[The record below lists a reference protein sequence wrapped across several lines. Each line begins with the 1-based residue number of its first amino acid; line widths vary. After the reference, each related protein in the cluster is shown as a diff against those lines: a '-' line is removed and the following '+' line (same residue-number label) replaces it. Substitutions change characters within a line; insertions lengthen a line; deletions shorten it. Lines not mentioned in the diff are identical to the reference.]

1 MHRFCGKEMN
11 ERSFLLLCS
20 AIGKLMT
27 APALDLRPTT
37 DARVAEILASA
48 RVAFAEKGFDGA
60 SMQDLAKSVGMSV
73 GNFYRYF
80 PSKAAIV
87 EAIVMGDMAEMDSDF
102 KAIITSDD
110 PMLHLRTT
118 IRQRVSDEGNCADD
132 GRLWAEITAA
142 ALRKPE
148 LGAVTQRMEFGIVGY
163 LCAVFAQ
170 ATGLTLLDA
179 EARYAAHARLI
190 VMLVKAMGME
200 SSQPGRA
207 HDELIALVQ
216 RIIDKTLDEI
226 AMDQRG

>member
-1 MHRFCGKEMN
+1 MIV
-11 ERSFLLLCS
+11 
-20 AIGKLMT
+20 AT
-27 APALDLRPTT
+27 PVLDIRPST
-37 DARVAEILASA
+37 DVRIAEILGSA

-87 EAIVMGDMAEMDSDF
+87 EAIVMVDLADMDRDF

-110 PMLHLRTT
+110 PILHLRTT
-118 IRQRVSDEGNCADD
+118 IRQRILDEGNCKDD

-148 LGAVTQRMEFGIVGY
+148 IGAVTERMELGIVGY
-163 LCAVFAQ
+163 LCSVFAQ
-170 ATGLTLLDA
+170 VTGLTPAQA

-190 VMLVKAMGME
+190 VMLVKATGME
-200 SSQPGRA
+200 SSNPGRG
-207 HDELIALVQ
+207 HDELITLVQ
-216 RIIDKTLDEI
+216 RIIDRTLDEI

>member
-1 MHRFCGKEMN
+1 
-11 ERSFLLLCS
+11 
-20 AIGKLMT
+20 MT
-27 APALDLRPTT
+27 APVVEIRPAT
-37 DARVAEILASA
+37 DVRVAEILASA
-48 RVAFAEKGFDGA
+48 RVAFVEKGFDGA

-87 EAIVMGDMAEMDSDF
+87 EAIVMGDMADMDRDF

-110 PMLHLRTT
+110 PMLHLRAT
-118 IRQRVSDEGNCADD
+118 IRQRVSDEGNCNDD

-142 ALRKPE
+142 ALRKPDI
-148 LGAVTQRMEFGIVGY
+148 GAVTGRMEAGIVGY
-163 LCAVFAQ
+163 LCSVFAQ
-170 ATGLTLLDA
+170 VTGVTPDEA

-190 VMLVKAMGME
+190 VMLVKATGME

-207 HDELIALVQ
+207 HNELMALVQ
-216 RIIDKTLDEI
+216 RIIDRTLDDI

>member
-1 MHRFCGKEMN
+1 
-11 ERSFLLLCS
+11 
-20 AIGKLMT
+20 
-27 APALDLRPTT
+27 
-37 DARVAEILASA
+37 
-48 RVAFAEKGFDGA
+48 
-60 SMQDLAKSVGMSV
+60 VGMSV

-87 EAIVMGDMAEMDSDF
+87 EAIVLGDMADMDRDF

-118 IRQRVSDEGNCADD
+118 IRQRVSDEGNCNDD

-148 LGAVTQRMEFGIVGY
+148 IRAVTERMEAGIVSY
-163 LCAVFAQ
+163 LCSVFAQ
-170 ATGLTLLDA
+170 VTGVTPGEA
-179 EARYAAHARLI
+179 EARFAAHARLI
-190 VMLVKAMGME
+190 VMLVKATGME

-207 HDELIALVQ
+207 HNELMTLVQ
-216 RIIDKTLDEI
+216 RIIDRTLDDI

>member
-1 MHRFCGKEMN
+1 
-11 ERSFLLLCS
+11 
-20 AIGKLMT
+20 MT
-27 APALDLRPTT
+27 TPVIDLRPST
-37 DARVAEILASA
+37 DARVAEILGSA

-87 EAIVMGDMAEMDSDF
+87 EAIVMGDLAEMDRDF

-110 PMLHLRTT
+110 PMLHLRAT
-118 IRQRVSDEGNCADD
+118 IRQRVSDEGNCNDD

-148 LGAVTQRMEFGIVGY
+148 ICAVTERMELGIVGY
-163 LCAVFAQ
+163 LCSVFAQ
-170 ATGLTLLDA
+170 VTGLTLQQA

-190 VMLVKAMGME
+190 VMLVKATGME
-200 SSQPGRA
+200 SSRPGRA
-207 HDELIALVQ
+207 HDELMTLVQ
-216 RIIDKTLDEI
+216 RIIDRTLDEI

>member
-1 MHRFCGKEMN
+1 MKT
-11 ERSFLLLCS
+11 SV
-20 AIGKLMT
+20 I
-27 APALDLRPTT
+27 DLRPST
-37 DARVAEILASA
+37 DARVAEILGSA
-48 RVAFAEKGFDGA
+48 RVAFVEKGFDGA

-87 EAIVMGDMAEMDSDF
+87 EAIVMGDLAEMDRDF

-110 PMLHLRTT
+110 PMLHLRAT
-118 IRQRVSDEGNCADD
+118 IRQRVADEGNCNDD

-148 LGAVTQRMEFGIVGY
+148 IGAVTERMEMGIVSY
-163 LCAVFAQ
+163 LCSVFAQ
-170 ATGLTLLDA
+170 VTGLTEAQA
-179 EARYAAHARLI
+179 ETRYAAHARLI
-190 VMLVKAMGME
+190 VMLVKATGME
-200 SSQPGRA
+200 SSHTGRA
-207 HDELIALVQ
+207 HDELMTLVQ

>member
-1 MHRFCGKEMN
+1 MN
-11 ERSFLLLCS
+11 VHSCCCAALLG
-20 AIGKLMT
+20 ITMT
-27 APALDLRPTT
+27 AVIDLRPAT
-37 DARVAEILASA
+37 DIRVAEILGSA

-87 EAIVMGDMAEMDSDF
+87 EAIVMGDLADMDRDF

-110 PMLHLRTT
+110 PMLHLRAT
-118 IRQRVSDEGNCADD
+118 IRQRVSDEGNCNDD

-148 LGAVTQRMEFGIVGY
+148 LGAVTERMELGIVGY
-163 LCAVFAQ
+163 LCSVFAQ
-170 ATGLTLLDA
+170 VTGLTLAQA

-190 VMLVKAMGME
+190 VMLVKATGME
-200 SSQPGRA
+200 SSHPGRA
-207 HDELIALVQ
+207 HDELMTLVQ
-216 RIIDKTLDEI
+216 RIIDRTLDEI
-226 AMDQRG
+226 TMDQRG